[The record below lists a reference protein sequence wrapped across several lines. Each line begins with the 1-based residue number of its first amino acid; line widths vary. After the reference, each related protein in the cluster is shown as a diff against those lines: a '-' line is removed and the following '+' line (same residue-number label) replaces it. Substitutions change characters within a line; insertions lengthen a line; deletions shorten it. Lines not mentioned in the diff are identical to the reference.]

1 MENSKAMALVN
12 QTYNLLAKDD
22 ACTKEAERCKQLLEK
37 LEKEKLTISIIGQFK
52 RGKSTVSNQILGKE
66 VLPSGIVPVTSVITK
81 VVYGQD
87 GATVKFKNGKL
98 EDVPFDELSK
108 YINEQE
114 NKGNHLQVD
123 SVTVKTEAPFLEKG
137 VEFVD
142 TPGVGSFHKNNTQA
156 AYSYLKDSDACI
168 FLLSVDSPIN
178 QIEIDFLAS
187 SKEYAGKF
195 YFAVNKID
203 MVSDEDLGQYM
214 DYCQMLICQLMET
227 DDIKMFP
234 VSGKTGQG
242 IDELTKL
249 IEEDCREKIPQILD
263 ASALKKLRSIIKDA
277 CGQLDLYWKAMNLG
291 PKDQDECFEKL
302 AKYLEETRTSANSC
316 NMFFEIKLNDIKLA
330 LSKTIEEIFGIDFKY
345 EIGEI
350 SQGLMLMDKEQF
362 LEEVDV
368 LCKQLQET
376 IEKMMLYREENAY
389 TVVRRINAINR
400 LGRDLRRIL
409 TKIE

>member
-1 MENSKAMALVN
+1 MENNNAITLVK
-12 QTYNLLAKDD
+12 QAYNLLSKDD
-22 ACTKEAERCKQLLEK
+22 ACTSEANRCRQLLDK
-37 LEKEKLTISIIGQFK
+37 LEDEKLTISIIGQFK
-52 RGKSTVSNQILGKE
+52 RGKSTVSNRILGKD

-81 VVYGQD
+81 VVYGNE
-87 GATVKFKNGKL
+87 GATVKFRNGKV
-98 EDVPFDELSK
+98 EETDFSQLSK

-114 NKGNHLQVD
+114 NKGNHLDVD
-123 SVTVKTEAPFLEKG
+123 SVTVKTPATFLSNG

-203 MVSDEDLGQYM
+203 MVTEDELAQYM
-214 DYCQMLICQLMET
+214 DYCSALICQLMET
-227 DDIKMFP
+227 EEIRMYP

-242 IDELTKL
+242 IEDLTKT
-249 IEEDCREKIPQILD
+249 IQEDCTAKIPQILD
-263 ASALKKLRSIIKDA
+263 ASAQKKLKSIITDA
-277 CGQLDLYWKAMNLG
+277 CSQLDLYWKAMNLG
-291 PKDQDECFEKL
+291 PKDQDECFVRLNESIEKIK
-302 AKYLEETRTSANSC
+302 ADAQGC
-316 NMFFEIKLNDIKLA
+316 NMFFEVKLNDVKLA
-330 LSKTIEEIFGIDFKY
+330 LSHAIEDIFGIDFKY

-362 LEEVDV
+362 LAEVDT
-368 LCKQLQET
+368 LCCQLQDT

-400 LGRDLRRIL
+400 LGRDLRRIGAKL
-409 TKIE
+409 